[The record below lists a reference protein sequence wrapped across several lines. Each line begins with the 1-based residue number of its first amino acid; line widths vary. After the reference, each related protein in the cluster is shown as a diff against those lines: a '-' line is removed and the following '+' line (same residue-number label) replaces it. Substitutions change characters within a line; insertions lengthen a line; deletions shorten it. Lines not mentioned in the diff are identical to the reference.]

1 MGSRENGP
9 QRTGGAPAPTQFSHP
24 LTTTFHLPDHTTS
37 RPMCN
42 AKARGQNSRPMW
54 ENLTGTPRETR
65 PVCESPRDPCGPASQ
80 SRGYTSTQASGLR
93 GGGKS
98 TYESWLRRNFSGPL
112 WEPTEGLHQGL
123 GQLHTSHVK
132 EGDFRGFGGL
142 LRCPINSQDELSAG
156 DEAQKC
162 QMKHK

>member
-1 MGSRENGP
+1 MPRP
-9 QRTGGAPAPTQFSHP
+9 GARILA
-24 LTTTFHLPDHTTS
+24 
-37 RPMCN
+37 
-42 AKARGQNSRPMW
+42 
-54 ENLTGTPRETR
+54 
-65 PVCESPRDPCGPASQ
+65 PCGKTCLGP
-80 SRGYTSTQASGLR
+80 RGKPGLCVNHPVTRVVLRLKVGDTHQHELR
-93 GGGKS
+93 GSEEGGKS

-162 QMKHK
+162 QMNTSECGFQLFFFF

>member
-1 MGSRENGP
+1 MGSRETEP
-9 QRTGGAPAPTQFSHP
+9 ETLRAAAPTQFSHP
-24 LTTTFHLPDHTTS
+24 RTTTFHLHDHSIS

-42 AKARGQNSRPMW
+42 AKARGQNSRPTW

-65 PVCESPRDPCGPASQ
+65 PVGESPCDLCGPVSQ
-80 SRGYTSTQASGLR
+80 SRGYTSTPASGLR
-93 GGGKS
+93 G
-98 TYESWLRRNFSGPL
+98 ESLLMNHGSGPP

-123 GQLHTSHVK
+123 WQLHTSHVRK
-132 EGDFRGFGGL
+132 GDFRGFGGL
-142 LRCPINSQDELSAG
+142 LGCPINSQDELSAG